1 MNNVFDIVVCGGG
14 MGGVCSVI
22 AAARKGIS
30 VLLVEKYGF
39 AGGMA
44 TSGLVNPF
52 MSFRRQIQKAD
63 GAWECGEGD
72 GDIIA
77 SPIFVEIVNRLKSM
91 GAADE
96 SGQIFDDEILKFVL
110 DGMLIESGAKI
121 LYHSFVS
128 GAKINKSSIDEISL
142 TTKSDNP
149 RIRAKVFI
157 DATGDGDLAYLAG
170 FPYEMG
176 AGDEGDCQP
185 MTLCFRVGG
194 VSGFSSFGEVMEN
207 LNSIYSDAK
216 KSGAITIPRENVLLF
231 RTLRPDVIHFNTTRI
246 IGKDGTD
253 SMELGQAE
261 IEGRSQA
268 MSLFSLF
275 REKSAFFKDAFMLKM
290 ACQIGV
296 RETRRITGAYKLT
309 AGDVVGAKTF
319 GDGIARSSYPIDIH
333 NPKGEGTVI
342 KKVEGPFYE
351 IPFRCLIPEESTNL
365 LMACRAISS
374 THEAHSSLRVMPVV
388 ASIGQAAGFAAAEAV
403 KNKKPLSEI
412 DGKILK
418 SQLLSAP

>member
-1 MNNVFDIVVCGGG
+1 MSNVFDLVVCGAG
-14 MGGVCSVI
+14 MGGVCSAI
-22 AAARKGIS
+22 AAARNGIS
-30 VLLVEKYGF
+30 VLLIERYGF

-52 MSFRRQIQKAD
+52 MSFRKQIRNDDGTWQGGRAD
-63 GAWECGEGD
+63 E
-72 GDIIA
+72 DIIA
-77 SPIFVEIVNRLKSM
+77 SPIFIEIVNRLKSL

-96 SGQIFDDEILKFVL
+96 SGQTFDDETLKFIL
-110 DGMLIESGAKI
+110 DGMLVESGVKI

-128 GAKINKSSIDEISL
+128 GAKTNRSSIDEVTV
-142 TTKSDNP
+142 TTKSDTL
-149 RIRAKVFI
+149 RIKAKVFI
-157 DATGDGDLAYLAG
+157 DATGDGDLAYLTG
-170 FPYEMG
+170 FPFETG
-176 AGDEGDCQP
+176 TGDEEACQP

-194 VSGFSSFGEVMEN
+194 VSGFSSFDEIWKN

-231 RTLRPDVIHFNTTRI
+231 KTLRPDIIHFNTTRVV
-246 IGKDGTD
+246 GKDGTD

-261 IEGRSQA
+261 IEGRHQA
-268 MSLFSLF
+268 MSLLSLF
-275 REKSAFFKDAFMLKM
+275 KGKSAFFKDAFMLKM

-296 RETRRITGAYKLT
+296 RETRRITGAYT
-309 AGDVVGAKTF
+309 VTEEDVVGAKTF
-319 GDGIARSSYPIDIH
+319 EDGIARSSYPIDIH

-342 KKVEGPFYE
+342 KRVEGPFYE

-403 KNKKPLSEI
+403 KNKKQVPEI

-418 SQLLSAP
+418 SQLLKE